1 MERRKHITALGKTN
15 DPGIFKRKTSRGET
29 RYVVVYYVGG
39 KQKKETIGT
48 MKAARR
54 LKAARTTDRDRGELF
69 EGTNAPLRQYAT
81 DWVERYIGNGK
92 RGFSEGSRRSYRRDL
107 ERYVYPYFSD
117 RLGRSVSGITPLDV
131 ARWIGWLCEQPN
143 GKQDGKLSDATV
155 RRVLAVLSACLASAK
170 REGVIRSNPT
180 TGAALPNRPRIED
193 EDEDQVRSLSR
204 EQLAMFLRVVHSN
217 YRLMFRF
224 IAATGLRFSELIAL
238 RWRDLRLDGSE
249 PCVRVRRALAK
260 GEMKAP
266 KSKHG
271 RRDVPLSADLVS
283 ALRPL
288 RGGDDELVF
297 ASRQGNPPNHANL
310 MRRYLKPAAQEAG
323 VPWAGFHTFRHTCAS
338 LLFARGANV
347 VQVQR
352 WLGHH
357 APSFTLDTYI
367 HLLPGEGAAPLDLD
381 AELRGN
387 TVAIQPT
394 PTDPTPPESVLEGI
408 AL

>member
-1 MERRKHITALGKTN
+1 MPALEKTN
-15 DPGIFKRKTSRGET
+15 DPGIYKRTTRRGET

-39 KQKKETIGT
+39 KQKKETVGT
-48 MKAARR
+48 LKAARR

-69 EGTNAPLRQYAT
+69 EDTNAPFREYAA
-81 DWVERYIGNGK
+81 DWAERYMGNGK
-92 RGFSEGSRRSYRRDL
+92 RGFSEGSRRAYRRDL

-117 RLGRSVSGITPLDV
+117 QLGRSISSITPLDV
-131 ARWIGWLCEQPN
+131 ARWIGWLCEQPS
-143 GKQDGKLSDATV
+143 GKEDGKLSDSTV
-155 RRVLAVLSACLASAK
+155 RRVLAVLSACLGSAK

-180 TGAALPNRPRIED
+180 NGAALPNRPRIEEEDD
-193 EDEDQVRSLSR
+193 EKARPLSR
-204 EQLAMFLRVVHSN
+204 DQLGMFLRVVHSD

-224 IAATGLRFSELIAL
+224 LAATGLRFSELVVV
-238 RWRDLRLDGSE
+238 RWLDLRLDGSD
-249 PCVRVRRALAK
+249 PCVQVRRAFAK
-260 GEMKAP
+260 GELKAP

-271 RRDVPLSADLVS
+271 RRNVPLDAGVVS

-297 ASRQGNPPNHANL
+297 GSRRGGPPNHANL

-367 HLLPGEGAAPLDLD
+367 HLMPGEGAAPLDLD

-387 TVAIQPT
+387 TVAIRPT
-394 PTDPTPPESVLEGI
+394 QTDPIAPESVTEGI
-408 AL
+408 AV

>member
-1 MERRKHITALGKTN
+1 MAALEKTKH
-15 DPGIFKRKTSRGET
+15 PGIFKRKTSRGDL
-29 RYVVVYYVGG
+29 RFVVIYYVGG
-39 KQKKETIGT
+39 RQKRETVGT
-48 MKAARR
+48 LKAARK

-69 EGTNAPLRQYAT
+69 EGSNAPFREYAA
-81 DWVERYIGNGK
+81 DWVDRYMGNGK
-92 RGFSEGSRRSYRRDL
+92 RGFSESSRRSYRRDL
-107 ERYVYPYFSD
+107 DRYLYPYFSD
-117 RLGRSVSGITPLDV
+117 RLGRKVSTITPLDV

-143 GKQDGKLSDATV
+143 GNKDGKLSDATV
-155 RRVLAVLSACLASAK
+155 RRVLAVLSACLGSAK

-180 TGAALPNRPRIED
+180 SGAALPHRPQIEETED
-193 EDEDQVRSLSR
+193 EKARPLSR
-204 EQLAMFLRVVHSN
+204 LQLAMFLRVVHPD

-224 IAATGLRFSELIAL
+224 LAATGLRFSELIAL

-249 PCVRVRRALAK
+249 PSVRVRRAFAK
-260 GEMKAP
+260 GELKAP

-271 RRDVPLSADLVS
+271 RRDVPLDPALVS

-297 ASRQGNPPNHANL
+297 ASQRGGFPNHANL
-310 MRRYLKPAAQEAG
+310 MSRYLKPAAQEAG

-367 HLLPGEGAAPLDLD
+367 HLMPGEGAAPL
-381 AELRGN
+381 ELADELPVTMPVTTR
-387 TVAIQPT
+387 PT
-394 PTDPTPPESVLEGI
+394 LIDPTAPESVPEDSLSR
-408 AL
+408 AVFS